1 MKNALAPPP
10 PREPTPPPPP
20 PPVEPKLDFEVPDM
34 SDIKLDGISYV
45 IPLYQ
50 IKGVWVGKFSEI

>member
-20 PPVEPKLDFEVPDM
+20 PPEEPKLDFEVPDI
-34 SDIKLDGISYV
+34 SDIKLDGMFIEHFVLVYLSY
-45 IPLYQ
+45 
-50 IKGVWVGKFSEI
+50 